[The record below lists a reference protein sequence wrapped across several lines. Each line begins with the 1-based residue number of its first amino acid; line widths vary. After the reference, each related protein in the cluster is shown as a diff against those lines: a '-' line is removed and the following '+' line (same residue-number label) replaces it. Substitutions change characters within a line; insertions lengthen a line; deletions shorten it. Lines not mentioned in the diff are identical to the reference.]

1 MLSVSSR
8 LCVCV
13 YLSGVKKQVG
23 SAGSLS
29 EYSLLSGGGDFL
41 IIKREPESP
50 FLGTVTCVMTWRC
63 QSTTDQKPTHSHTSH
78 IYLCVLLIES
88 VFL

>member
-1 MLSVSSR
+1 MLSVS
-8 LCVCV
+8 LHLFVCV

-41 IIKREPESP
+41 IIKREPDSP